1 MGVFPSESLDTQC
14 LVFASQYPEHHERCR
29 EWSENTGARGGGFP
43 SPPRRRRGHCPEW
56 YLGHGPRQ
64 FTAKD
69 APGGDRGN
77 PREEGGPRGCGAPVA
92 HKARVHRG
100 GRADSGDVCS
110 GVDDF
115 RQGQG
120 SKYFRLCG
128 EY

>member
-1 MGVFPSESLDTQC
+1 M
-14 LVFASQYPEHHERCR
+14 
-29 EWSENTGARGGGFP
+29 
-43 SPPRRRRGHCPEW
+43 
-56 YLGHGPRQ
+56 GHGPRQ

-77 PREEGGPRGCGAPVA
+77 PREEGGPRGCGASGVRERPAGDKEKVRHRHAVTGRGGRSAPVA
-92 HKARVHRG
+92 HKARGHGG

-115 RQGQG
+115 RQEQG